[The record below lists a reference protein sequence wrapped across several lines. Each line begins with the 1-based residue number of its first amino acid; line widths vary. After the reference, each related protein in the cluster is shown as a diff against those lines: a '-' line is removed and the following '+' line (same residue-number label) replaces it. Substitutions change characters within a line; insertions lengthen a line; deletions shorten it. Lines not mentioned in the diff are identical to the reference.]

1 MSAPFMQLYVG
12 DYLRDTR
19 HLTAEQHGAYLL
31 LLMAMWNADGTLP
44 NDHKKLAR
52 LASCTPTRW
61 SKISADVM
69 AFFEVDGDT
78 VTNRRLS
85 LELKKASEKSIKRA
99 IAGRAGVAAKS
110 MKSLVASSAN
120 DGALLKHS
128 SEPEPEYSSEDKSS
142 DAVRVVVDHDRD
154 AWNQAVTL
162 LTGQGGMKAEKARP
176 FFGRLLRDN
185 GLEARDLLPSIS
197 KATVSGTQDPQG
209 YLTRAAQAVAKRRSE
224 PAKPKRVGWV

>member
-78 VTNRRLS
+78 VTNRHIQRWS
-85 LELKKASEKSIKRA
+85 REKRRQDGRQSMPAALRA
-99 IAGRAGVAAKS
+99 MVIER
-110 MKSLVASSAN
+110 
-120 DGALLKHS
+120 DGFRCV
-128 SEPEPEYSSEDKSS
+128 YCGQEDGPFE
-142 DAVRVVVDHDRD
+142 VDHVVPVSKGGGDHPENLCCACR
-154 AWNQAVTL
+154 ACNRSKGAKL
-162 LTGQGGMKAEKARP
+162 LEDWCA
-176 FFGRLLRDN
+176 
-185 GLEARDLLPSIS
+185 S
-197 KATVSGTQDPQG
+197 
-209 YLTRAAQAVAKRRSE
+209 
-224 PAKPKRVGWV
+224 